1 MAKNDSIIRLD
12 NLSDVCGLA
21 ADGILTRILE
31 PKEVEHILKLAQAF
45 WVYDGDLH
53 KSKPHALLT
62 SGKHSNGFVNVG
74 GVIKDHLEICE
85 LFAHSLAL
93 LGVRFGDKKPGWVVG
108 ADTSSTTLAGC
119 VANFFEVRHIK
130 MVKTEKEPGK
140 NIQVWSPDNLD
151 PMSLTGHYGLQ
162 VEELI
167 TTAKSAIDVREGIRK
182 TPLGH
187 ALYFK
192 NILPTIVNRSDPRN
206 PVDMINGS
214 KVLSLLRLSI
224 NNFEL
229 SECPYCKAGSVA
241 LAPKKDDNWKRL
253 TAK

>member
-1 MAKNDSIIRLD
+1 LD
-12 NLSDVCGLA
+12 NLSDVCGHA
-21 ADGILTRILE
+21 ADGVLTRILE

-45 WVYDGDLH
+45 WVYNGDPC
-53 KSKPHALLT
+53 KEKPHALLT
-62 SGKHSNGFVNVG
+62 SGNHSNGFVNVG
-74 GVIKDHLEICE
+74 GVIKEHLEICE

-93 LGVRFGDKKPGWVVG
+93 LVVRSGDGKPGWVVG
-108 ADTSSTTLAGC
+108 ADTSSTALAGY
-119 VANFFEVRHIK
+119 VANFFKVRHIK

-151 PMSLTGHYGLQ
+151 PMSLTGYYGLQ

-182 TPLGH
+182 IPLGFSMH
-187 ALYFK
+187 FR

-214 KVLSLLRLSI
+214 KVLSLLRLPIS
-224 NNFEL
+224 NFEP
-229 SECPYCKAGSVA
+229 SECPYCKAGSVP
-241 LAPKKDDNWKRL
+241 LKPKEGDNWQRL